1 MLILFVYN
9 CFLGC
14 FITSYIMFVHV
25 THQMYL
31 IYTACN
37 RLRLSTDTK
46 SLLTYL
52 LTYLLLWTVC
62 HSLYSF

>member
-1 MLILFVYN
+1 
-9 CFLGC
+9 
-14 FITSYIMFVHV
+14 VHV

-37 RLRLSTDTK
+37 RLRLSMDIK

-52 LTYLLLWTVC
+52 LTYLLEVVITEC
-62 HSLYSF
+62 